1 MPQIARIKLSS
12 LNLADLEQVVSEI
25 KDIAEKQG
33 SKLSGPVPLPTKKLR
48 VVTRKTPCGE
58 GTHTF
63 DRWELRIHSRLIDV
77 VASDRLMRQIMRIRV
92 PDTVKIEIKL
102 ITS

>member
-12 LNLADLEQVVSEI
+12 LNLAELEQVVAEI

-33 SKLSGPVPLPTKKLR
+33 SKIAGPIPLPTKRLR
-48 VVTRKTPCGE
+48 VVTRKSPCGE

-63 DRWELRIHSRLIDV
+63 DRWEIRIHSRLIDV
-77 VASDRLMRQIMRIRV
+77 VASDRLMRQIMRIKV

-102 ITS
+102 LTS